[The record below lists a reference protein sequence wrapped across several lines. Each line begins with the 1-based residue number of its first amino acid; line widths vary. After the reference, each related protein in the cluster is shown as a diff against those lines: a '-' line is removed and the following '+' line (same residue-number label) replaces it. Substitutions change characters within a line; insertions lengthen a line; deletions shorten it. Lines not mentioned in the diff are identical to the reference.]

1 MEDISKNLG
10 KCFKQDIGIGAHYYC
25 KVVQIL
31 PRNHDKYKMLIVC
44 GKEIYVDYYTFLK
57 DSDQCSTEEF
67 DALYNKVINGE
78 LANKVIY

>member
-10 KCFKQDIGIGAHYYC
+10 KCFKQDIGVGAYYYC
-25 KVVQIL
+25 KIVQIL

-67 DALYNKVINGE
+67 DEVYNKVINGE

>member
-10 KCFKQDIGIGAHYYC
+10 KCFKQNIGIGIYYC

-31 PRNHDKYKMLIVC
+31 PRNHDKYKVLVVC

-67 DALYNKVINGE
+67 DEVYNKVINGE

>member
-10 KCFKQDIGIGAHYYC
+10 KCFKQDIGVGAYYY

-57 DSDQCSTEEF
+57 ASDQCSTEEF
-67 DALYNKVINGE
+67 DEVYNKVINGE
-78 LANKVIY
+78 LANKIID

>member
-1 MEDISKNLG
+1 ME
-10 KCFKQDIGIGAHYYC
+10 
-25 KVVQIL
+25 
-31 PRNHDKYKMLIVC
+31 IVI

>member
-10 KCFKQDIGIGAHYYC
+10 KCFKQNIGIGAYYC

-31 PRNHDKYKMLIVC
+31 PRNHDKYKVLVVC